1 MPCHAVPCSFAP
13 SLAVAVAAAVFVI
26 GGAAHAASGGPIGTL
41 MLGRYDCELPGNAG
55 GAAAYRDPQA
65 SFTVVTASRYLAGQ
79 AMAGTYL
86 LRGDTVTMT
95 SGPLTG
101 TRLLRRNGK
110 FLRQIDADGA
120 PGALRCVLARES
132 DLR

>member
-1 MPCHAVPCSFAP
+1 VSRPALSRPALSRL
-13 SLAVAVAAAVFVI
+13 SLAAAFALALA
-26 GGAAHAASGGPIGTL
+26 GAAHAAAGGPIGTL
-41 MLGRYDCELPGNAG
+41 MLGRYDCERPGNAG
-55 GAAAYRDPQA
+55 GALAEVDPKT
-65 SFTVVTASRYLAGQ
+65 SFTVVTASRYVAGET
-79 AMAGTYL
+79 MAGTYL

-95 SGPLTG
+95 SGPLAG

-110 FLRQIDADGA
+110 FLRRIEADGT

>member
-1 MPCHAVPCSFAP
+1 VSRPAVPRLALPALAALTFAG
-13 SLAVAVAAAVFVI
+13 AAQAAA
-26 GGAAHAASGGPIGTL
+26 GGPIGTL
-41 MLGRYDCELPGNAG
+41 MLGRYDCERPGTAG
-55 GAAAYRDPQA
+55 GALVEPDPA
-65 SFTVVTASRYLAGQ
+65 TSFTVVTASRYTAGA
-79 AMAGTYL
+79 AMGGTYL

-95 SGPLTG
+95 SGPLAG

-110 FLRQIDADGA
+110 FLRRIEPDGT

>member
-1 MPCHAVPCSFAP
+1 VSRPTVSRLAVPA
-13 SLAVAVAAAVFVI
+13 LAALVLAGA
-26 GGAAHAASGGPIGTL
+26 AAHAASGGPIGTL
-41 MLGRYDCELPGNAG
+41 MLGRYDCELPGSAAG
-55 GAAAYRDPQA
+55 ALAQRDPRT
-65 SFTVVTASRYLAGQ
+65 SFTVVTSSRYTAGA

-95 SGPLTG
+95 SGPLAG

-110 FLRQIDADGA
+110 FLRRIEDDGA